1 MEMKIISILLCSLDK
16 VKDFTNAVNKV
27 DGKVTLSSGSY
38 SVEAKSIMAIF
49 TLDLTKPLIMNVE
62 QWKDE
67 YAELF
72 FKYQV

>member
-1 MEMKIISILLCSLDK
+1 MEMKMISILLSSIDK
-16 VKDFTNAVNKV
+16 VKDFANAVSKV
-27 DGKVTLSSGSY
+27 DGNVTLSSGSY
-38 SVEAKSIMAIF
+38 SIEAKSIMAIF
-49 TLDLTKPLIMNVE
+49 TLDLTKPLTMNVE